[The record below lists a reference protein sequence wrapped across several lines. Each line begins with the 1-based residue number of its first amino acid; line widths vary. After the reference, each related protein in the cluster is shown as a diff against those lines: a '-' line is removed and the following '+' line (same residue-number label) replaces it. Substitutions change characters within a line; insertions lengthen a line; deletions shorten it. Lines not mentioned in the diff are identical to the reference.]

1 MAPVILD
8 TQDLSP
14 LVGKTNVFLQVCCWD
29 SVCQEK
35 KRKQKWLVGRQTPQS
50 DMKKIKQGAKF

>member
-29 SVCQEK
+29 SVCQEE
-35 KRKQKWLVGRQTPQS
+35 KRKQKWLVGRQTTT
-50 DMKKIKQGAKF
+50 K